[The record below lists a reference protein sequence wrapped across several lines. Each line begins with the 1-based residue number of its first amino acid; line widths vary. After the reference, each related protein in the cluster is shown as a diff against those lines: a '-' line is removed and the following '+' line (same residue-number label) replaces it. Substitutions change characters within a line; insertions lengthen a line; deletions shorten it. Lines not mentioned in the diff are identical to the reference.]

1 MSDSIIEKA
10 PQTSEAQSGDTLKI
24 AAVAKTKDPR
34 RVTAG
39 KRMVEINWRE
49 KEREMRGKIES
60 EKAEDSTFNYS
71 CIVVAALA
79 VGAAG
84 AYYPYKIY

>member
-39 KRMVEINWRE
+39 KRMVEIN
-49 KEREMRGKIES
+49 
-60 EKAEDSTFNYS
+60 
-71 CIVVAALA
+71 
-79 VGAAG
+79 
-84 AYYPYKIY
+84 

>member
-39 KRMVEINWRE
+39 RRMVEINWRE
-49 KEREMRGKIES
+49 KEREIS
-60 EKAEDSTFNYS
+60 STLEKTVGGTQANLG
-71 CIVVAALA
+71 LA
-79 VGAAG
+79 PFTHHAQKWRNTNT
-84 AYYPYKIY
+84 YL